1 MNREEEIMN
10 GDHNA
15 CDELQAQL
23 DDLRVRI
30 DTWETLRT
38 SFEQLAAYH
47 GTGPD
52 AERYAQRAAS
62 AAATVAELRA
72 QVRAVERALEACLEE
87 RRMQPPSITITGI
100 EQTQATQFF
109 RPAFDPCPDRTG
121 AGPCPEND
129 IRLIAGKTT
138 VLRAYVD
145 VTIGTPSV
153 TALSGILETRQAGSA
168 TWDLPLTPYNAPI
181 TARRAADIDRGI
193 ADHTLNFRIPAARC
207 QGTLETRLTVFD
219 PAHPGETNYTSPSV
233 SRPLQFT
240 RVLPLMLRLIR
251 IRYANAARGLSVP
264 APTVDDFWT
273 TAEYV
278 RKTYPIAEIELVAE
292 SEELYDGDFTSFFDT
307 SPGASG
313 TTGAIFTII
322 DRIKAAEQHPSVVKY
337 YALFDGSP
345 NQSGYGGW
353 GVAPDRAAGVVF
365 SGPTMA
371 QEIGHTCGRAHAP
384 CGVGDADPMYPN
396 YIPHRSGS
404 IGEFGFDVIDSV
416 VHHPADTY
424 DFMSYCG
431 PTWVSPYTYEALMNC
446 FPAPGSGG
454 GAPAERLPGWRRE
467 FLHLFLTIFR
477 DGRVVMRGPGF
488 HLLGE
493 RPEPAG
499 DPTPY
504 FVELLDE
511 AGHILEAQRLRLAD
525 VHRSLD
531 DASLDFPVAL
541 AWRAPARKL
550 VVKRE
555 QEILHALEVAHDAPK
570 VAFSAGLAGKT
581 LAGEQQIAW
590 RAQGGAEPLSY
601 VLRYSHDGAT
611 WRRLAGPLGDDRHT
625 VDFDALPGGDA
636 CWLQVLASG
645 GLRTG
650 VASSGP
656 FAVAR
661 KPRRPVILSPQD
673 GAKFDH
679 RATVQLYG
687 AAVAPGGE
695 SAPAEV
701 LAWASSID
709 GHLGT
714 GTPLHTHTLTPGR
727 HCVTLSVDDGC
738 GGETSTSIFITVSL
752 WREPTSWVSRVDRAP
767 R

>member
-1 MNREEEIMN
+1 MN
-10 GDHNA
+10 GERDV
-15 CDELQAQL
+15 CDGLQAQL
-23 DDLRVRI
+23 NELRVHI
-30 DTWETLRT
+30 ETWETLRT
-38 SFEQLAAYH
+38 SFEQLAQYY
-47 GTGPD
+47 GTGPE

-62 AAATVAELRA
+62 AAVTVADLRA
-72 QVRAVERALEACLEE
+72 QARAVERALENCLEE
-87 RRMQPPSITITGI
+87 RRMRPPSITITGI
-100 EQTQATQFF
+100 EQTQAIQFF

-121 AGPCPEND
+121 GGPCPEND

-153 TALSGILETRQAGSA
+153 TALSGVLETRQAGSA

-181 TARRAADIDRGI
+181 TARRAADIDRSI
-193 ADHTLNFRIPAARC
+193 ANHTLNFRIPVARC

-219 PAHPGETNYTSPSV
+219 PAHPGETDYTGPSV
-233 SRPLQFT
+233 TRSLQFT
-240 RVLPLMLRLIR
+240 RVLPLKLRLIR
-251 IRYANAARGLSVP
+251 IRYANAARGLTVA
-264 APTVDDFWT
+264 APTVDDFWK

-278 RKTYPIAEIELVAE
+278 LKTYPIEEIDLVAE
-292 SEELYDGDFTSFFDT
+292 SEELYDGDFTSFFDD

-322 DRIKAAEQHPSVVKY
+322 DRIKATEQHPSVVKY

-353 GVAPDRAAGVVF
+353 GVGPDRAAGVVF

-384 CGVGDADPMYPN
+384 CGVGNADPTYPD
-396 YIPHRSGS
+396 YTPHASGS
-404 IGEFGFDVIDSV
+404 IGEFGFDVIESV
-416 VHHPADTY
+416 VHDPTRTY

-431 PTWVSPYTYEALMNC
+431 PTWVSPYTYEGLMNC
-446 FPAPGSGG
+446 FPSPGSGG

-467 FLHLFLTIFR
+467 LLNLFITIFR
-477 DGRVVMRGPGF
+477 DGRVVARGPGF
-488 HLLGE
+488 HLPGQP
-493 RPEPAG
+493 PESAG

-511 AGHILEAQRLRLAD
+511 AGRILEAQRLRLVD

-531 DASLDFPVAL
+531 DASLDFLVVLP
-541 AWRAPARKL
+541 WRASPRKL

-555 QEILHALEVAHDAPK
+555 REVLYTVEVADDSPK
-570 VAFSAGLAGKT
+570 VAFRADLVGKT

-590 RAQGGAEPLSY
+590 RAQGGAKSLSY
-601 VLRYSHDGAT
+601 FLRYSHDDGIT
-611 WRRLAGPLGDDRHT
+611 WRRLAGPVGDNQHM
-625 VDFDALPGGDA
+625 VNFDALPGGDA
-636 CWLQVLASG
+636 CRLQVLASG

-650 VASSGP
+650 AVTSGP

-661 KPRRPVILSPQD
+661 KPRRPVVLSPRD
-673 GAKFDH
+673 GETFD
-679 RATVQLYG
+679 RGATVHLHG

-695 SAPAEV
+695 SAPVQA
-701 LAWASSID
+701 LAWESSID
-709 GHLGT
+709 GQLGT
-714 GTPLHTHTLTPGR
+714 GTPLLIHTLTPGR
-727 HCVTLSVDDGC
+727 HCVTLRADDGC
-738 GGETSTSIFITVSL
+738 GGEASTNIRITVRSGM
-752 WREPTSWVSRVDRAP
+752 SRRVE
-767 R
+767 